1 METYCIVRHYAA
13 RGKPNEIIKRG
24 LTLVEAMA
32 WCQRP
37 DTQCAGVWFDGF
49 RLEV

>member
-24 LTLVEAMA
+24 LTRDEAMA
-32 WCQRP
+32 WCQR
-37 DTQCAGVWFDGF
+37 DDSRLAGVWFDGF
-49 RLEV
+49 TLEA